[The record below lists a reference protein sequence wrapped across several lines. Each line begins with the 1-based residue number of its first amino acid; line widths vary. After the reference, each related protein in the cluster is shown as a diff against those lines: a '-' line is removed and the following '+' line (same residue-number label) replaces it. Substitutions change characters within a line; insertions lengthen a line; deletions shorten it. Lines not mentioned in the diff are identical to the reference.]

1 MPPLLLTSLLQ
12 TALPRLSPA
21 SRAVVSTLGCLNG
34 NTPSARDVAAWVGL
48 RDRYQLARA
57 LRRDG
62 LPPLEDLTRWA
73 RVLYWMLE
81 AESSGATLRQLAQRE
96 RLDPAAAYRLV
107 HQVTGRP
114 WVQARNAGLH
124 AAVLQLRERCGMRL
138 IGARAPAT
146 QVRRRMAVAV
156 GDGVVTSTA
165 QAPVSRP
172 WRRPPG
178 VGPAALP
185 QHPAGALAERCLV
198 GGSPFDV
205 AITPDGTALVSRLHV
220 SAIEALRLHPFRS
233 VGSVHTGPVPT
244 RVVVSP
250 IGTYAYVTSQF
261 AEEVEI
267 LDPITLRQMGA
278 IPVPGHALG
287 AALTPDGRTLFVT
300 TNLDRMCAVSIP
312 AGRIVTSV
320 SLPRACTFLAIH
332 PSGRRIYIPCWKA
345 GVIVEADARTLCQLR
360 RFAVGGVAQDLVVSS
375 DGLTLYA
382 ANQSGWLNAIKLSTG
397 HIDTVALDAPAVSLA
412 LSPDDEVI
420 YVGLVF
426 DGKVLVIDRH
436 TLRVIATINTGGKP
450 RGIAFDRTG
459 REALIANEAGWVDM
473 VH

>member
-34 NTPSARDVAAWVGL
+34 NTPSARDMAAWVGL

-73 RVLYWMLE
+73 RVLYWIVQ

-114 WVQARNAGLH
+114 WLQARNAGLQ
-124 AAVLQLRERCGMRL
+124 AALMQLRARCGMRL
-138 IGARAPAT
+138 VGARTVAAEVPRHLA
-146 QVRRRMAVAV
+146 AAV
-156 GDGVVTSTA
+156 GDGVVSSTVS
-165 QAPVSRP
+165 APAPRA
-172 WRRPPG
+172 WRRPHTG
-178 VGPAALP
+178 GPTLP
-185 QHPAGALAERCLV
+185 HHPAGVLAERCVV

-205 AITPDGTALVSRLHV
+205 ATTPDDLALVTLSHVASVEAVRLQ
-220 SAIEALRLHPFRS
+220 PFRP
-233 VGSVHTGPVPT
+233 VGSVRTGPAPT
-244 RVVVSP
+244 RVVMSP
-250 IGTYAYVTSQF
+250 TGTQAYVTSQF
-261 AEEVEI
+261 AEEVDI
-267 LDPITLRQMGA
+267 IDRGTLRQTGA

-287 AALTPDGRTLFVT
+287 AALAPDGRTLFVT
-300 TNLDRMCAVSIP
+300 TNLDRLCAVSIP
-312 AGRIVTSV
+312 AGRVVTSV
-320 SLPRACTFLAIH
+320 PVPRACTSLAMH
-332 PSGRRIYIPCWKA
+332 PSGRRVYVPCWKA
-345 GVIVEADARTLCQLR
+345 GVIIESDARTLCQLR
-360 RFAVGGVAQDLVVSS
+360 RFDVGGTAQDLAISS

-382 ANQSGWLNAIKLSTG
+382 ANQGGWLNIIKLSTG
-397 HIDTVALDAPAVSLA
+397 GIETIPLDGPAVSLA
-412 LSPDDEVI
+412 VSPDEDVL

-426 DGKVLVIDRH
+426 DGRVLVIDRR
-436 TLRVIATINTGGKP
+436 TLHVRATIETGGKP

-459 REALIANEAGWVDM
+459 RLALIANEAGWVDL
-473 VH
+473 VR